1 VGLTKISVDTF
12 WKRFYVD
19 LMIATKCQAL
29 PIYGKQA
36 EFRQSDSK
44 LRAFIAGRG
53 TGKTYIGAST
63 VALDAHT
70 DESWV
75 CVAPDYGVAIETS
88 FPTFID
94 FTKKT
99 GQYISDVR
107 SPFPRVVFRT
117 MDGGKASL
125 VFRSGEKPEKLR
137 GGNYAGAWLDE
148 ATVMRKDVYDLIR
161 PTLRWRGKMGPIL
174 ITATPKGTR
183 HWTFERVYLPVE
195 SILGGDGA
203 SLGEGMSEE
212 ARRALIEKAESGQVE
227 HINGR
232 AYVRRPGTHLVRAS
246 TKDNPFLPPDFY
258 ETIRS
263 DYGTMLAA
271 QELEGEFVEIS
282 GLLFRREWFHLVDSV
297 PREAL
302 RVRYWDNAAS
312 PDSGC
317 YTAGVLM
324 ARDLDGRLYV
334 ESVVR
339 GRWGALER
347 NKIIDQVTASDG
359 RKYGGHVI
367 TYFEQEGGSAG
378 KEVAAQMV
386 QRLPGYS
393 VFRDI
398 VSGRRFRIVD
408 GESLPGEAKVVRAMP
423 FAAQAEAGMVHVL
436 RAPWT
441 EDYIS
446 ELTAFPEWKYC
457 DQVDAS
463 SGAFNKLASTVTIDP
478 GPIGRISLQSAHTGD
493 RFGALAA
500 LSSSLHKP
508 NKWENLPWNQNSDY
522 AEHY

>member
-1 VGLTKISVDTF
+1 MVSQ
-12 WKRFYVD
+12 R
-19 LMIATKCQAL
+19 CQAL

-36 EFRQSDSK
+36 EFRQSTEK
-44 LRAFIAGRG
+44 LRAFIGGRG
-53 TGKTYIGAST
+53 TGKTYIGAAAI
-63 VALDAHT
+63 ALDSKA
-70 DESWV
+70 DEACV

-88 FPTFID
+88 FPTFIE

-99 GQYISDVR
+99 GQYISDVK
-107 SPFPRVVFRT
+107 SPFPRVIFRT
-117 MDGGKASL
+117 TDGGRASL

-137 GGNYAGAWLDE
+137 GGNYARAWLDE
-148 ATVMRKDVYDLIR
+148 ATVMKKEVYDLIR
-161 PTLRWRGKMGPIL
+161 PTLRWRGQMGPIL

-183 HWTFERVYLPVE
+183 HWTFERVYLPAE
-195 SILGGDGA
+195 SILGDDGA
-203 SLGEGMSEE
+203 SLDEGMSPE
-212 ARRALIEKAESGQVE
+212 AKKSLIQRANAGEVE
-227 HINGR
+227 YFNGR

-258 ETIRS
+258 DTIRS

-271 QELEGEFVEIS
+271 QELEGEFVEIA
-282 GLLFRREWFHLVDSV
+282 GLLFRREWFNLVDTV
-297 PREAL
+297 PRDAL

-324 ARDLDGRLYV
+324 ARDVDGRYFI

-339 GRWGALER
+339 GRWGPLER

-367 TYFEQEGGSAG
+367 TYVEQEGGSAG

-393 VFRDI
+393 VFRDV
-398 VSGRRFRIVD
+398 VSGKRFRIVD
-408 GESLPGEAKVVRAMP
+408 GENLPGEAKVVRAMP
-423 FAAQAEAGMVHVL
+423 FAAQAEAGVVYVL
-436 RAPWT
+436 RAPWA

-463 SGAFNKLASTVTIDP
+463 SGAFNKLASTVTLDP
-478 GPIGRISLQSAHTGD
+478 GPIGRINLQPTHTGE

-508 NKWENLPWNQNSDY
+508 NRWENLPWNQQQQAENY
-522 AEHY
+522 VEHY